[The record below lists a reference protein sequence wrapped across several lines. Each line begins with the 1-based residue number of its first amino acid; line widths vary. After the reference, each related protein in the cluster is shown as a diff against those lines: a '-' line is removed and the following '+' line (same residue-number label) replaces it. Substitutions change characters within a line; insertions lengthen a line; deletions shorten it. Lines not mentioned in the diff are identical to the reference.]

1 MKRSLFC
8 LFTIALA
15 YVNAVTADTL
25 IAQETYSLYDYV
37 NKTQNYSN
45 SITPSES
52 NFNIVIDGKEIS
64 VGITGWSDT
73 GSSNDNLLEQG
84 TLDGW
89 YNCDINRSYCTTQ
102 NRKYGYGLQNVE
114 SGDSHSIDNYSGGKD
129 FDMFLLSFDTAVSI
143 QGAGFSWK
151 NNSSDKE
158 VTVVGLNDFSGF
170 GSDSSLT
177 WASVAGNVVDNTIGH
192 FSTKF
197 NSSVGLYESKFK
209 GITQTATYWLVGAY
223 NTYFDTPSS
232 QHEGVGLK
240 LSTHDIAVHKQK
252 TTQTPT
258 QVSEPGALALMGL
271 GLGLVLY
278 RRKRRV

>member
-1 MKRSLFC
+1 
-8 LFTIALA
+8 
-15 YVNAVTADTL
+15 
-25 IAQETYSLYDYV
+25 
-37 NKTQNYSN
+37 
-45 SITPSES
+45 
-52 NFNIVIDGKEIS
+52 

-89 YNCDINRSYCTTQ
+89 YNCDLNEHYCTTQ

-114 SGDSHSIDNYSGGKD
+114 GGDSHSIDNYSGGKD

-158 VTVVGLNDFSGF
+158 VTVVGLKDLSGF
-170 GSDSSLT
+170 GSDSNLT
-177 WASVAGNVVDNTIGH
+177 WASVAENVLDNTIGH
-192 FSTKF
+192 FSTTL
-197 NSSVGLYESKFK
+197 NNSVGLYESKFK
-209 GITQTATYWLVGAY
+209 GITQTAKYWLVGAY
-223 NTYFDTPSS
+223 NTYFDTSSS
-232 QHEGVGLK
+232 QHKGVGIK
-240 LSTHDIAVHKQK
+240 LSTLDIALHKQK
-252 TTQTPT
+252 TTPPPT
-258 QVSEPGALALMGL
+258 EVSEPGALALMSL